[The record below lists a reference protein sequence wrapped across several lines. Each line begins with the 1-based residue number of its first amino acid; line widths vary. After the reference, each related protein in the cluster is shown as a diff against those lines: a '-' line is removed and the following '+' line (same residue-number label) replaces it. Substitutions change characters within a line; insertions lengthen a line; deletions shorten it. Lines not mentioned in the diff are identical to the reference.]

1 MTQETPFVIFHR
13 SVLQVLV
20 MIFLFLLVY
29 LRVDPNCLLFG
40 CWNCNAQQI
49 TLQAGKGN
57 EDVRIF
63 MKVDGR
69 EFLIAT
75 LSDDKYPHHRTDL
88 YLEKEFELLH
98 SSKTRSISVLGNN
111 ISNLEIKYPFC
122 FFYAEKL
129 KYELCSLTACLV
141 FIDI

>member
-1 MTQETPFVIFHR
+1 M
-13 SVLQVLV
+13 
-20 MIFLFLLVY
+20 
-29 LRVDPNCLLFG
+29 
-40 CWNCNAQQI
+40 NCNAQQI